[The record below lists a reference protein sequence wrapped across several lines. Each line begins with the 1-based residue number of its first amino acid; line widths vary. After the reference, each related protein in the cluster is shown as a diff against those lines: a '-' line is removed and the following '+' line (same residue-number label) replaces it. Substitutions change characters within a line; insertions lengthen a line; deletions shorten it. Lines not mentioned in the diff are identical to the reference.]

1 MDFDGQQQQQQQQQQ
16 QRPQGIGELERR
28 VLQPVSMISLVSESV
43 GSTEGLCERFFK
55 AVSSCRVN
63 VVATAASEL
72 TLTCAVEGR
81 HTAAVVEAVH
91 QAFNTGNRASGSVS
105 VSDASNAPATFAQV
119 AVTSVSGR
127 QSPPSALRHPLGVPK
142 AIKLT

>member
-1 MDFDGQQQQQQQQQQ
+1 
-16 QRPQGIGELERR
+16 
-28 VLQPVSMISLVSESV
+28 MISLVSESV
-43 GSTEGLCERFFK
+43 GSTEGLCEQFFK

-91 QAFNTGNRASGSVS
+91 RAFNTGSHCTESL
-105 VSDASNAPATFAQV
+105 SDASNRDTNTPVPVAFAKV
-119 AVTSVSGR
+119 AAVTTVSGR
-127 QSPPSALRHPLGVPK
+127 TQRY
-142 AIKLT
+142 